1 MYLIGGGPLLTR
13 AGDIPFIE
21 DGAVAVDGALIKK
34 VGPLNKLAA
43 EFPEARFID
52 AEGGVI
58 MPGFINAHTH
68 FYSSLGRGFRMPG
81 FDPKC
86 FREALAGRS
95 WKLDRSLLFEDCVMS
110 AYASAIGA
118 IRHGVTTVID
128 HHASSGCVNGSLI
141 GVAGAVGE
149 AGIRACLSFETS
161 ERCGMDVCRREIRE
175 NEGFIEYCAQYPSGL
190 IRPMFGLHAP
200 FTLSDGT
207 LAECAERCRG
217 RAGFHIHV
225 SESVDDGFASMQLC
239 GKTPVGRLRDS
250 GILGE
255 KTLLAHCVHVSEGE
269 LDVIAGTGS
278 MIAVNPMSNM
288 SNAVGCAPVRGM
300 LERGITVGLGTDGF
314 TQSLPESAK
323 ALALMMRMT
332 EGRPAVGLGEAAR
345 LMVRGN
351 AGIASR
357 LFGADIGVLRE
368 GAAADVIILGGR
380 PLTPLDADNADDQ
393 LIFGMSASNCRM
405 TMAAGRLL
413 MLDGKLLT
421 LDEEELR
428 RQISETAKALWKRL
442 EAAAPF
448 E

>member
-1 MYLIGGGPLLTR
+1 MSRKHVQPLPLRKTAAGIGT
-13 AGDIPFIE
+13 
-21 DGAVAVDGALIKK
+21 V
-34 VGPLNKLAA
+34 
-43 EFPEARFID
+43 
-52 AEGGVI
+52 GVI
-58 MPGFINAHTH
+58 RH
-68 FYSSLGRGFRMPG
+68 LGGKVFVTVEIFFGAYKIRL
-81 FDPKC
+81 C
-86 FREALAGRS
+86 AVQ
-95 WKLDRSLLFEDCVMS
+95 KL
-110 AYASAIGA
+110 
-118 IRHGVTTVID
+118 
-128 HHASSGCVNGSLI
+128 
-141 GVAGAVGE
+141 
-149 AGIRACLSFETS
+149 
-161 ERCGMDVCRREIRE
+161 
-175 NEGFIEYCAQYPSGL
+175 
-190 IRPMFGLHAP
+190 
-200 FTLSDGT
+200 
-207 LAECAERCRG
+207 
-217 RAGFHIHV
+217 
-225 SESVDDGFASMQLC
+225 LC

-448 E
+448 EWKPPLGTFL